1 MLDGRSGGR
10 RARGPDGRNARRQ
23 ECLRCLMRQR
33 RSNFSTRAI
42 RFWAST
48 GARTLASLSKY
59 RKTSRDGSFGDDS
72 LWSPQLSFVK
82 QICARK

>member
-1 MLDGRSGGR
+1 
-10 RARGPDGRNARRQ
+10 
-23 ECLRCLMRQR
+23 MRQR

-59 RKTSRDGSFGDDS
+59 RKTSRDGSLGAGVDTMRS
-72 LWSPQLSFVK
+72 ASGGSSPLDQAATRAAQVSSEASSYPLT
-82 QICARK
+82 